1 VLGVLVK
8 KEVKM
13 FEMTLTSAHSCF
25 VGFVDLMVISVELY
39 TDVVM
44 SVYFA
49 TFCYPLQLTTVSV
62 CLSVSLSVSMSVCL
76 SVCLFSLVSVNQTTW
91 LIESSVPLLQMLK
104 VAGSTK
110 IL

>member
-1 VLGVLVK
+1 MLGVLVK

-49 TFCYPLQLTTVSV
+49 SFCYPLQLTTIRYNLQQ
-62 CLSVSLSVSMSVCL
+62 CLSVSLSVCLSLCLSVCL
-76 SVCLFSLVSVNQTTW
+76 SVCLVWSQ
-91 LIESSVPLLQMLK
+91 
-104 VAGSTK
+104 
-110 IL
+110 